1 MVVGKMLHYKKNL
14 KIALLFLFPALIVYL
29 IPMLTSLYFAFNDW
43 PGIKNVPLKFVGL
56 ANFKEL
62 FNDKEF
68 IASIKNVFL
77 YVFWSVLMQMPI
89 GFFIAILLTHIRI
102 AARFFKAVFFIPLIL
117 PATSVFLMWNFIFF
131 PTDAGALN
139 HLLHAWGL
147 SNLTRTWLVDENTA
161 FGVVILVTTWSS
173 FGYYMTI
180 GLAALAGIADE
191 IHDSAKMDG
200 AAGLRKLVH
209 ITLPMIWESIKISV
223 VFVITGVLKIFDIIF
238 VMTNGGPNGST
249 QVPATLMYEEAFK
262 YGHFGLGSAISTVI
276 FAISMLLTVISLKL
290 MQWKKEVL

>member
-1 MVVGKMLHYKKNL
+1 MLHYRKNL
-14 KIALLFLFPALIVYL
+14 KIAVLFLFPALIVYTIFVV
-29 IPMLTSLYFAFNDW
+29 IPMFTSFYFAFNDW
-43 PGIKNVPLKFVGL
+43 PGIKNVPLKYVGL

-62 FNDKEF
+62 FHDKEF
-68 IASIKNVFL
+68 VTAIKNVLL
-77 YVFWSVLMQMPI
+77 YVFWSVLTQVPI
-89 GFFIAILLTHIRI
+89 GFFIAIVLNRIRI
-102 AARFFKAVFFIPLIL
+102 GKRFFKAVFFFPLIL

-131 PTDAGALN
+131 PTDAGVLN
-139 HLLHAWGL
+139 HLLNALGL

-173 FGYYMTI
+173 VGYYMTI
-180 GLAALAGIADE
+180 GLAALAGIPDE
-191 IHDSAKMDG
+191 INDSAEMDG
-200 AAGLRKLVH
+200 AAGFRKLVY

-262 YGHFGLGSAISTVI
+262 YDHYGLGSAISTVI
-276 FAISMLLTVISLKL
+276 FAISLLLTVVSLKL
-290 MQWKKEVL
+290 MQWKKDEL